1 MAVLRRFH
9 RPGLWVAGW
18 LALLAVVAAGS
29 LMPASELPQVQLPG
43 VDKLQHAAAH
53 AVLASYAMMP
63 FASRRAQAAAVVGLL
78 AYGIG
83 IELAQAGLTA
93 DRMAEWGDVL
103 ANAAG
108 TAAGVVFTR
117 QRPAQLLQRIDS
129 RLSGAAGRDGPRR
142 PPAD

>member
-18 LALLAVVAAGS
+18 LALLAIVAAGS
-29 LMPASELPQVQLPG
+29 LVPASELPQVQLPG
-43 VDKLQHAAAH
+43 LDKLQHAAAH
-53 AVLASYAMMP
+53 AVLGSYAMML
-63 FASRRAQAAAVVGLL
+63 FASRPGRVCAVAGLL

-103 ANAAG
+103 ANAIG
-108 TAAGVVFTR
+108 TGLGVAFTR
-117 QRPAQLLQRIDS
+117 GRPARLLQRIDA
-129 RLSGAAGRDGPRR
+129 RLPGAGGDDR
-142 PPAD
+142 PGQAPGA